1 MDYEN
6 LLQKYP
12 TSSYAKTQRSSSVN
26 QNSQKQESTQ
36 QIKPQA
42 LLKKLEEILQQR
54 QQQLNQEKS
63 KKKKNTQHKGEYTE
77 RISDKKNVQKLLD
90 NQKWKADLQNF
101 VTEKK
106 ERKSAY
112 PNLMSLQPSTQ
123 NLFDIFSQDSNSRN
137 PTTTAR
143 SKKGEGSP
151 KKGRANSIMEGYN
164 LNERDKGTLI
174 KLNQQLQ
181 IQNNHLNE
189 QLKFEQSQNTKLS
202 LQMISMNDQITLLTK
217 YYLYL
222 FRKQVEYRDKEN
234 EEITRSLK
242 SQLDMIRPEYY
253 KQSEQIAN
261 LEKQL
266 TGYQNIEKDMR
277 ELEQMLPQISTF
289 TTLFV
294 EQNAQILELQD
305 LITLQNNIIDK
316 VLNRKDFPLN
326 NLILGREPK
335 KTKQYTNDLPFES
348 SQYLD
353 NLIKQ
358 TRQQV
363 NGLTE
368 RFIHELLV

>member
-1 MDYEN
+1 M
-6 LLQKYP
+6 
-12 TSSYAKTQRSSSVN
+12 
-26 QNSQKQESTQ
+26 
-36 QIKPQA
+36 
-42 LLKKLEEILQQR
+42 
-54 QQQLNQEKS
+54 
-63 KKKKNTQHKGEYTE
+63 
-77 RISDKKNVQKLLD
+77 
-90 NQKWKADLQNF
+90 
-101 VTEKK
+101 
-106 ERKSAY
+106 
-112 PNLMSLQPSTQ
+112 
-123 NLFDIFSQDSNSRN
+123 
-137 PTTTAR
+137 
-143 SKKGEGSP
+143 
-151 KKGRANSIMEGYN
+151 
-164 LNERDKGTLI
+164 
-174 KLNQQLQ
+174 
-181 IQNNHLNE
+181 
-189 QLKFEQSQNTKLS
+189 
-202 LQMISMNDQITLLTK
+202 
-217 YYLYL
+217 
-222 FRKQVEYRDKEN
+222 
-234 EEITRSLK
+234 RSLK

-348 SQYLD
+348 SQNLD

-363 NGLTE
+363 NALTE